1 MKFKNKIHKK
11 YHIKRDLVYLSKQ
24 TAKPSRSVVFTVVF
38 IIVIFIGCR
47 ATPPRLQQSEV
58 NTSFKFT
65 NDVPFEEYIRIT
77 RSMIEKTRVDINERN
92 KTIILEANSPFELK
106 PDLSLYPQNEN
117 GKFKKG
123 ILLIHGLLD
132 SPYIIKQVAL
142 YLQSKGFLVRSI
154 LLPGHGTVPADL
166 TKVSHH
172 EWIKATEYGIHR
184 LQHHAEKVYLS
195 GFSTGGA
202 LSIHQALKN
211 PVIKGLILFS
221 PALGIKTK
229 MAGFAGLA
237 NFFTDWLVIRDDMDY
252 ARYESFPSNAADQ
265 IYQLTCDID
274 DLILKEGKH
283 INTPVFIALSADD
296 ITVDAEKTLYFFK
309 NYVSAENS
317 MLILYTTKIK
327 EHPVNKHSRI
337 VIKNSFLPE
346 ERILNF
352 SHISILIPPDD
363 LHYGKNGDYKWCL
376 HYQRNKEKRTACMND
391 PEIWQGEITKEN
403 LANHTLRRLT
413 YNPLYH
419 QMLKKLDCFLETL
432 E

>member
-1 MKFKNKIHKK
+1 
-11 YHIKRDLVYLSKQ
+11 
-24 TAKPSRSVVFTVVF
+24 
-38 IIVIFIGCR
+38 
-47 ATPPRLQQSEV
+47 
-58 NTSFKFT
+58 
-65 NDVPFEEYIRIT
+65 
-77 RSMIEKTRVDINERN
+77 MIEKTRVDINERN

>member
-1 MKFKNKIHKK
+1 MAN
-11 YHIKRDLVYLSKQ
+11 LSKQ
-24 TAKPSRSVVFTVVF
+24 TTKPSRSVVFTIVF
-38 IIVIFIGCR
+38 IIAIFIGCR
-47 ATPPRLQQSEV
+47 ATPLRLQLSEV
-58 NTSFKFT
+58 NTCFKFT
-65 NDVPFEEYIRIT
+65 NDVPFEKYIRIT

-92 KTIILEANSPFELK
+92 KAIILEANSPFELK

-142 YLQSKGFLVRSI
+142 YLQSKGFLVRAI

-166 TKVSHH
+166 MKVSYR

-184 LQHHAEKVYLS
+184 LQHHAEKVYIG

-211 PVIKGLILFS
+211 PAIKGLILFS

-237 NFFTDWLVIRDDMDY
+237 NFFTDWLVIRNDMDC

-274 DLILKEGKH
+274 KLILKDGKH
-283 INTPVFIALSADD
+283 INVPVFIALSADD
-296 ITVDAEKTLYFFK
+296 ITVDAEKTLNFFK
-309 NYVSAENS
+309 NYVPTENS
-317 MLILYTTKIK
+317 MLILYTTETK
-327 EHPVNKHSRI
+327 KHYGNDYLRI
-337 VIKNSFLPE
+337 ITVNSFLPKE
-346 ERILNF
+346 MILNF
-352 SHISILIPPDD
+352 SHISITIPPDGP
-363 LHYGKNGDYKWCL
+363 HYGKNGDYKWCL
-376 HYQRNKEKRTACMND
+376 HYQRNKEKRMACMND
-391 PEIWQGEITKEN
+391 SEIWQGEITREN
-403 LANHTLRRLT
+403 LAKHTLRRLT

-419 QMLKKLDCFLETL
+419 QMIKRLDCFLEML

>member
-1 MKFKNKIHKK
+1 MA
-11 YHIKRDLVYLSKQ
+11 DLSKQ
-24 TAKPSRSVVFTVVF
+24 TTKPSRAVVFTIVF
-38 IIVIFIGCR
+38 IITIFTGCR
-47 ATPPRLQQSEV
+47 ANPPRLQQSEV
-58 NTSFKFT
+58 NTCFKFT
-65 NDVPFEEYIRIT
+65 KDVPFEEYIRIT

-92 KTIILEANSPFELK
+92 KAIILEANSPFELK
-106 PDLSLYPQNEN
+106 PDLPLHPQNEN

-132 SPYIIKQVAL
+132 SPYIIKHVAL

-166 TKVSHH
+166 TKVTYH
-172 EWIKATEYGIHR
+172 EWIKAAEYGIQR
-184 LQHHAEKVYLS
+184 LQHHAEKVYTG

-202 LSIHQALKN
+202 LSIHLALRN
-211 PVIKGLILFS
+211 PGIKGLILFS

-229 MAGFAGLA
+229 MAWLAGVA
-237 NFFTDWLVIRDDMDY
+237 NFFTDWLAIRDDMDY

-274 DLILKEGKH
+274 ELILKEGKN

-309 NYVSAENS
+309 NFVSAENS

-337 VIKNSFLPE
+337 VIENSFLPE

-363 LHYGKNGDYKWCL
+363 PHYGKNGDYKWCL
-376 HYQRNKEKRTACMND
+376 HYQRNKEKRIACMND
-391 PEIWQGEITKEN
+391 SEIWQGEITKED

-413 YNPLYH
+413 YNPLYN
-419 QMLKKLDCFLETL
+419 QMIKRLDCFLEML

>member
-1 MKFKNKIHKK
+1 
-11 YHIKRDLVYLSKQ
+11 
-24 TAKPSRSVVFTVVF
+24 
-38 IIVIFIGCR
+38 
-47 ATPPRLQQSEV
+47 
-58 NTSFKFT
+58 
-65 NDVPFEEYIRIT
+65 
-77 RSMIEKTRVDINERN
+77 MIEKTRVDIN
-92 KTIILEANSPFELK
+92 PFELK

-211 PVIKGLILFS
+211 PVIRGLILFS
-221 PALGIKTK
+221 PAIGIKTK